1 MADTVALLDRRLYTY
16 AQIDTVAGLNSGTAR
31 RWLEGYTRRGTYFP
45 PLLRS
50 DSTGDELATW
60 GEFVEVDLVARYRRK
75 GISVIHL
82 RPMIER
88 LREEVGGRYPLAQA
102 EPLVY
107 GRELIWR
114 IQGEEQIPK
123 PLQIVMQLGDGQLV
137 LAPLAEQFFE
147 SVEWEGSIARR
158 IMPDGP
164 GSPVRI
170 DPGFAFG
177 RPTVRGIRTDRL
189 AEAFRAGDSIELLAR
204 GYEVEEADV
213 EAAIRHETNR
223 ASVKA
228 A

>member
-1 MADTVALLDRRLYTY
+1 MTDKVTVLDRRLYTY
-16 AQIDTVAGLNSGTAR
+16 AEIDTVAGLNSGTVR
-31 RWLEGYTRRGTYFP
+31 RWLEGYTRRGVYFP

-50 DSTGDELATW
+50 EPTGDELATW
-60 GEFVEVDLVARYRRK
+60 GEFVEVDLVARYRRR

-82 RPMIER
+82 RPMVER

-102 EPLVY
+102 RPLIY

-123 PLQIVMQLGDGQLV
+123 ALRIVMQLGNGQLV

-164 GSPVRI
+164 ESPVRI

-177 RPTVRGIRTDRL
+177 RPTIRGIRTDRL

-204 GYEVEEADV
+204 GYEIEEADV
-213 EAAIRHETNR
+213 EAAIRYEANR
-223 ASVKA
+223 AAVKA

>member
-1 MADTVALLDRRLYTY
+1 MADKVAVLDRRLYTY
-16 AQIDTVAGLNSGTAR
+16 AEIDTVAGLNTGTAK
-31 RWLEGYTRRGTYFP
+31 RWLEGYTRRNVHFP

-50 DSTGDELATW
+50 VPTGDDLATW

-75 GISVIHL
+75 GISVVRL

-88 LREEVGGRYPLAQA
+88 LRAEVGERYPLAQA

-123 PLQIVMQLGDGQLV
+123 ALQIVMQLGDGQLV
-137 LAPLAEQFFE
+137 LTPLAEQFFE

-164 GSPVRI
+164 DSPVRI

-204 GYEVEEADV
+204 GYQIEETDV
-213 EAAIRHETNR
+213 EAALRYEANR